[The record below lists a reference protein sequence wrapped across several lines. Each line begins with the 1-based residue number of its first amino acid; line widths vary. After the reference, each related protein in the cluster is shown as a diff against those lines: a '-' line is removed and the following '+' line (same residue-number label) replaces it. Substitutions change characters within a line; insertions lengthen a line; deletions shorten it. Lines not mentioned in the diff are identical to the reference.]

1 MPVVPKTKQTAIL
14 CAALELFAEKG
25 FHRSPIS
32 ELASLA
38 KVGVGSIYRYFKDK
52 DELIHAVS
60 EMVEESLQ
68 EALTDSLDPTLQGR
82 ERFIRLIT
90 RLIEYLNLHPLE
102 FKFLEQYYSSPY
114 GIDKK
119 HAKLLRE
126 NDTDQSSLI
135 FDFYLTN
142 QGGVIKA
149 LPPSL
154 YFAMIIGPISFLL
167 RDSFS
172 GFVVLDEKLIQQTA
186 EVCWDAVKA

>member
-1 MPVVPKTKQTAIL
+1 MPAVPKTKQTAIL

-68 EALTDSLDPTLQGR
+68 EALADSLDPTLKDQK
-82 ERFIRLIT
+82 RFVQLIT
-90 RLIEYLNLHPLE
+90 SLIEYLYRHPLE

-119 HAKLLRE
+119 RAKFLRE
-126 NDTDQSSLI
+126 DRADQSNLI
-135 FDFYLTN
+135 ANFFFSG
-142 QGGVIKA
+142 QGRVIKDIP
-149 LPPSL
+149 LPL
-154 YFAMIIGPISFLL
+154 YIAMIFGPITFLL
-167 RDSFS
+167 HDSFS
-172 GFVVLDEKLIQQTA
+172 GLVALDEKLIEQTA
-186 EVCWDAVKA
+186 EACWDAIKA